1 MALTDAALSATALP
15 AMAESMPMGELTVAA
30 HLRGRSR
37 GTAAGTFVTSGAIE
51 DAGIVH
57 AVERFPVGGDA
68 QVDGAATLT
77 GIRGSLWLVYR
88 GELSPVVPG
97 VLRGCGAWRL
107 AGSDGAY
114 VEIGGEGAWS
124 ATVVFAPDG
133 VTTDVVFRGRTTNG
147 R

>member
-1 MALTDAALSATALP
+1 MRASAARPGPAPGAPDGHHGAT
-15 AMAESMPMGELTVAA
+15 EVTVAA
-30 HLRGRSR
+30 HLRAPSR
-37 GTAAGTFVTSGAIE
+37 GASAGTFVASGAVE

-88 GELSPVVPG
+88 GELSPVALG

-114 VEIGGEGAWS
+114 DGLAAEGAWT
-124 ATVVFAPDG
+124 ATVVFTADG
-133 VTTDVVFRGRTTNG
+133 VTTDVVFRGRTSG

>member
-1 MALTDAALSATALP
+1 MALTDAALSGTALP
-15 AMAESMPMGELTVAA
+15 AVAESMPVGELTVAA

-37 GTAAGTFVTSGAIE
+37 GAAAGTFVASGAVE

-68 QVDGAATLT
+68 HVDGAATLT

-97 VLRGCGAWRL
+97 VLRGCGVWRL

-114 VEIGGEGAWS
+114 VDLVVEGAWT
-124 ATVVFAPDG
+124 ATIVFTPVG
-133 VTTDVVFRGRTTNG
+133 VSTDVVFRGRTSV